1 MPGELWRQQLQIGK
15 EVTPGTQVAATR
27 KVYAN
32 NISMNRMREARLH
45 AFATGTPDQDRA
57 QTLGAVQAGGSLEMP
72 LSADELVEL
81 ALITIQGGVTPS
93 TPGGGTTTRLWE
105 FKPGVADLDSATIE
119 RDDGARIRS
128 LVGARGN
135 SMRFQGAVGGDNR
148 VTVDLFGTDY
158 VTDTLTPALPA
169 RTPTFIEGW
178 ETKAYIDAF
187 GATPGTTQLNGLLNW
202 NIQIQRN
209 LGRVY
214 TANNTLAANRV
225 APGVIKV
232 SGSIL
237 MDAQHADALQLVTD
251 WDAETYRI
259 LRLEW
264 GQNEV
269 LEAALK
275 RFVTLDI
282 PCALTDP
289 GFNSED
295 QAIRAYEVTFN
306 GIYEATLG
314 AMLQLRMQNNR
325 ATAYA

>member
-1 MPGELWRQQLQIGK
+1 MSGELWREQLQIGK
-15 EVTPGTQVAATR
+15 EVTPGTSVAATR
-27 KVYAN
+27 KMYASN
-32 NISMNRMREARLH
+32 VSAGRGREPRLH
-45 AFATGTPDQDRA
+45 SFATGTPDQDRA
-57 QTLGAVQAGGSLEMP
+57 QTLGAATAQGSLEMP
-72 LSADELVEL
+72 LSADELIEL
-81 ALITIQGGVTPS
+81 ALITIQGGVTPT
-93 TPGGGTTTRLWE
+93 TPGGGTTTRLWT
-105 FKPGVADLDSATIE
+105 FKPGTADLDSASIE
-119 RDDGARIRS
+119 RDDGARIRT
-128 LVGARGN
+128 LAGARGN
-135 SMRFQGAVGGDNR
+135 SMRFQGAVGGENR
-148 VTVDLFGTDY
+148 VMVDLFGTDY
-158 VTDTLTPALPA
+158 ATDTLTGSLTS

-178 ETKAYIDAF
+178 ETKAYLEAF
-187 GATPGTTQLNGLLNW
+187 GGTPGTTLLNGLMNW

-237 MDAQHADALQLVTD
+237 MDAQHADALSLVND

-264 GQNEV
+264 GNNEII
-269 LEAALK
+269 EGALK

-306 GIYEATLG
+306 GIYEPTLA
-314 AMLQLRMQNNR
+314 AMLQLRCQNDR
-325 ATAYA
+325 ATAY